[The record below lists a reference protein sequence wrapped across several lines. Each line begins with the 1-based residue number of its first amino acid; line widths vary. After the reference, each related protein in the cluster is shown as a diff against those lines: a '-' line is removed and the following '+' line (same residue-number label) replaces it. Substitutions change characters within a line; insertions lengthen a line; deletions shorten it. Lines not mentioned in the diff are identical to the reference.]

1 MYWLTRLSTSILGVF
16 LAINSFTACKE
27 KPAVADS
34 RSGSSSTIVDVIV
47 AQPQIITNHIEVN
60 GTVVA
65 NEYVEL
71 HPEASGRL
79 IYLNVPEGKEI
90 GAGTVIARVNDA
102 DLRAQIAKSKV
113 QLDLAQKTEERYRQL
128 LDVNGINQ
136 SDYDAALNIVNGYKA
151 DIEYNQALLDKTVV
165 KAPFKGVVGL
175 RQVSLGAYVSPTT
188 LIATIQQL
196 DKIKI
201 DFTLPEEYGNI
212 IKKGGMVDVEVDAA
226 TQARQKAVILAIEPQ
241 VNQSTRNLKV
251 RAILQS
257 GKANPGAFVKVYVNA
272 GIDKNAL
279 LVPTNCIIPDDK
291 NKQLVLVKNGKA
303 AFINVQTGLRQANNV
318 EITSG
323 IKQGDSVVVTGVL
336 FARPKSPLRVRSV
349 TTLEQ
354 LAKQQL
360 KFFHEYFRVIVEAA
374 CFGNGDEP
382 YDHFVR
388 YRRVYFS
395 GRKGLSRN

>member
-1 MYWLTRLSTSILGVF
+1 MHWLTRLSTSILGTF
-16 LAINSFTACKE
+16 FALISITGCEDKS
-27 KPAVADS
+27 AVS
-34 RSGSSSTIVDVIV
+34 NNPKSGSSSTIVDVIV
-47 AQPQIITNHIEVN
+47 AEPQIITNHIEVN

-65 NEYVEL
+65 NEYVDL
-71 HPEASGRL
+71 HPEASGRI
-79 IYLNVPEGKEI
+79 IYLNVPEGKQVQ
-90 GAGTVIARVNDA
+90 AGTVIARVNDA

-136 SDYDAALNIVNGYKA
+136 SDYDAALNTVNGYKA
-151 DIEYNQALLDKTVV
+151 DIEYYQAMLDKTVIR
-165 KAPFKGVVGL
+165 APFSGVVGL

-212 IKKGGMVDVEVDAA
+212 IKKGGLVDVEVDAA
-226 TQARQKAVILAIEPQ
+226 SQTRKKAEILAIEPQ

-251 RAILQS
+251 RAILQNS
-257 GKANPGAFVKVYVNA
+257 KANPGAFVKVYVNA

-303 AFINVQTGLRQANNV
+303 SFVNVQTGLRQANNV

-336 FARPKSPLRVRSV
+336 FARPKSPLKVRSV

-354 LAKQQL
+354 LAKQQ
-360 KFFHEYFRVIVEAA
+360 
-374 CFGNGDEP
+374 
-382 YDHFVR
+382 
-388 YRRVYFS
+388 
-395 GRKGLSRN
+395 